1 MGAKIKGAGSSKIE
15 INGVKKLKDASYNI
29 MPDRIETG
37 TFLCLA
43 AMNRADLV
51 IENLDEKHI
60 IPIIDKLEEMGCK
73 LNIEKYRIKIN
84 TPRKLNAVDIKTMPY
99 PGFPTDMQSIFSTI
113 LTTAKGTSIVV
124 ENIFEN
130 RFKYI
135 QELIRMGA
143 KITVQGKS
151 AVFEGVNELVAAPV
165 YASDLRAGA
174 ALIIAGIIAK
184 GKTEIYN
191 LNHIDRG
198 YENIEEKFRKLGA
211 KIERVEE

>member
-73 LNIEKYRIKIN
+73 LNIEKYRIKIY

-143 KITVQGKS
+143 KIS
-151 AVFEGVNELVAAPV
+151 IEGRTAIVKGVKKLYGTNVKAT
-165 YASDLRAGA
+165 DLRGGA
-174 ALIIAGIIAK
+174 ALVIAATSATGTTKI
-184 GKTEIYN
+184 EN
-191 LNHIDRG
+191 IDYILRG
-198 YENIEEKFRKLGA
+198 YEKFEQKLLNIGVNIKVK
-211 KIERVEE
+211 K